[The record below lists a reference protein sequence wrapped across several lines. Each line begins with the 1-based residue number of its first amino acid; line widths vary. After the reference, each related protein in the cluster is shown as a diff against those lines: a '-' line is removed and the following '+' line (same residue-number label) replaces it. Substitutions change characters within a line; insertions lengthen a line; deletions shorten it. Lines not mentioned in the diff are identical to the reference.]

1 MPGPKAP
8 IASAKWSMSSKTRRN
23 PAGFLL
29 ISGAPASFQGDLAR
43 AFADSLK
50 GAVRVRWYPE
60 MYHEILHDPQRDEPY
75 GDIIG
80 FLAGKL

>member
-1 MPGPKAP
+1 MAADGHRIESPLL
-8 IASAKWSMSSKTRRN
+8 
-23 PAGFLL
+23 FLL
-29 ISGAPASFQGDLAR
+29 PGEDRLVDAHLAR